1 MQMKK
6 TALTMAVKWAMKKSP
21 SHLATMDFFDLAT
34 QASLIVLTK
43 SNTMF
48 RFSHQLIMEYF
59 AAEALSSRL
68 NKLNKYISA
77 PFVRNRR
84 RISTSWDEVAH
95 MTVGLIDS
103 DEFIARLALY
113 DPLLAVDCLE
123 HTSRDYSIK
132 KETLEILIINLVM
145 LFKSI

>member
-1 MQMKK
+1 
-6 TALTMAVKWAMKKSP
+6 
-21 SHLATMDFFDLAT
+21 
-34 QASLIVLTK
+34 
-43 SNTMF
+43 
-48 RFSHQLIMEYF
+48 MEYF

-95 MTVGLIDS
+95 MTVGLIDL

-145 LFKSI
+145 LLVWGEERRRCRGGFWRRGERGRGGGEGRG